1 MCSEKYIKNICQ
13 WGKKIKNAVIQRE
26 KKLAL
31 FVLCH
36 LTFKANVN
44 LFKNVY
50 IFVLENTKKYQ
61 VRKVFFFIAREI
73 CCYFKKVTFGQELS
87 NDLNSGFNV

>member
-44 LFKNVY
+44 FTNVRC
-50 IFVLENTKKYQ
+50 I
-61 VRKVFFFIAREI
+61 KVSFHG
-73 CCYFKKVTFGQELS
+73 FGVWSLKIVS
-87 NDLNSGFNV
+87 